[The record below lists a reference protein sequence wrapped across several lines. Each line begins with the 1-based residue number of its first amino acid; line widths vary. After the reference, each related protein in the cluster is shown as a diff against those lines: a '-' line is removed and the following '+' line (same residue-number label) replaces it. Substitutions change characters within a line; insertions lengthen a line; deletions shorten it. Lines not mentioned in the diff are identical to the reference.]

1 MLIAN
6 LDAYLQYFEKRAA
19 LLTYIDDPTRS

>member
-6 LDAYLQYFEKRAA
+6 RDAYLQDFEKRAA
-19 LLTYIDDPTRS
+19 LLTYVDPTRS

>member
-6 LDAYLQYFEKRAA
+6 RDAYLQDFEKRAA
-19 LLTYIDDPTRS
+19 LLTYIVDPTRS